1 MSNTW
6 FKFKQFT
13 VSHDKCA
20 MKVGVD
26 GVTLGAWAD
35 VAEAKNV
42 LDVGCGSGLISLMIA
57 QRCDAQIT
65 AIDIDNQGIIQT
77 TENVDNSPWKERIDV
92 QHISFQEYAHVTS
105 DRFDVIIS
113 NPPFFNN
120 SLKNPSESRTT
131 ARHTDSLSHQ
141 ELLACSKKLLNPD
154 GKLCLIL
161 PVEEGNACI
170 ETGKETGLFCSKIVS
185 IFPNS
190 SKPAKRL
197 LLEFILSETA
207 CVERNLTI
215 ETDVRNQYTPEYTK
229 LVKDFYLKL

>member
-1 MSNTW
+1 
-6 FKFKQFT
+6 
-13 VSHDKCA
+13 

-35 VAEAKNV
+35 VAVAKNV
-42 LDVGCGSGLISLMIA
+42 LDVGCGSGLISLMVA
-57 QRCDAQIT
+57 QRCNAQIT
-65 AIDIDNQGIIQT
+65 AIDIDNQSIIRT
-77 TENVDNSPWKERIDV
+77 AENADNSPWEDRIEI
-92 QHISFQEYAHVTS
+92 QHISFQNFADVTS
-105 DRFDVIIS
+105 EKFDVIIS

-131 ARHTDSLSHQ
+131 ARHTDSLSH
-141 ELLACSKKLLNPD
+141 EDLLMCSRKLLHPD

-170 ETGKETGLFCSKIVS
+170 ETGKEIGLFCSKKVS
-185 IFPNS
+185 IFPNA

-197 LLEFILSETA
+197 LLEFILSETV
-207 CVERNLTI
+207 CVEQILTI
-215 ETDVRNQYTPEYTK
+215 ETNIRNEYTPEYTN